1 MTKPEVIEQSA
12 LARNNKIQT
21 TRNMDNGYWF
31 LDTLVKVRI
40 SGDKNSD
47 EISVLEHR
55 APHGDS
61 PPLHIHHTEDEIFV
75 VLEGVFR
82 FVIGGDEYRLETG
95 ETILAPKGIPHAYRV
110 ESQQGGRWLTITTG
124 HDFENFV
131 KAVSRPA
138 KGDGL
143 PERHG
148 PPSEEFKAKLSS
160 MSAEYNI
167 EIVGPP
173 LH

>member
-1 MTKPEVIEQSA
+1 MKTH
-12 LARNNKIQT
+12 
-21 TRNMDNGYWF
+21 GFWF
-31 LDTLVKVRI
+31 LNTLVKIRI
-40 SGDKNSD
+40 SGDDNAD
-47 EISVLEHR
+47 HISVLEHH

-82 FVIGGDEYRLETG
+82 FVIGGDEHQLQAG

-110 ESQQGGRWLTITTG
+110 ESTSGGKWLTMTTG

-138 KGDGL
+138 EMDSL

-148 PPSEEFKAKLSS
+148 PPTEEFKAELSS
-160 MSAEYNI
+160 QSSRHNI